1 MFRPVPL
8 DFKRGTS
15 PFLSSSFIAKS
26 MVVEY
31 WPDLYARL
39 SGYTSRALRRS
50 AQAGASGLT
59 DLLATDG
66 EQGDYIP
73 RQ

>member
-1 MFRPVPL
+1 
-8 DFKRGTS
+8 
-15 PFLSSSFIAKS
+15 